1 MWYIIGILG
10 VLLGGFVWRRFTSV
24 QRGIDARDARIVAR
38 LQPVEDRLRSGI
50 AANTSEVALL
60 AASPENRPLLHA
72 LLKHYEQLSFFPK
85 EHLTVEAQ
93 AKANLSYWMMHP
105 NELGD
110 PPVEIEVV
118 ETITRSLDG
127 IDGDFVVLRYL
138 MGAEH
143 WASKDGWML
152 GLSGPFISSEP
163 PYSGVANGFARC
175 SDKCGRVAPEELVD
189 WYIGV
194 AYGRRAEPS
203 SRAGG

>member
-1 MWYIIGILG
+1 MWYIIGILA
-10 VLLGGFVWRRFTSV
+10 VLLAGFVWWRYTSV
-24 QRGIDARDARIVAR
+24 RRGADARDARILES
-38 LQPVEDRLRSGI
+38 LQPVVEKLKRGI
-50 AANTSEVALL
+50 AVDASEVALL
-60 AASPENRPLLHA
+60 AESPENRPLLHA

-110 PPVEIEVV
+110 PPVEVEVV
-118 ETITRSLDG
+118 ETIPRSLDG

-143 WASKDGWML
+143 WTSKNGWML
-152 GLSGPFISSEP
+152 GLSGPFVASEP
-163 PYSGVANGFARC
+163 PHSGVANGFARC
-175 SDKCGRVAPEELVD
+175 SDKWGRVAPEELVD

-194 AYGRRAEPS
+194 AYGRRAESS
-203 SRAGG
+203 SRAGE